1 MKTAV
6 KVLVIVG
13 AVIGFI
19 WGIVAFF
26 GSAFAGAMVEIA
38 EVEEGA
44 EELQDVGVN
53 GFVAFFVVIAGLVFG
68 LVCAREKS
76 GKATTIV
83 NGLLLLLCGI
93 AATALQSWIAG
104 PLYVVGGF
112 IGFLAGLM
120 SKKER
125 LDKL

>member
-6 KVLVIVG
+6 KVLVIIG

-19 WGIVAFF
+19 WGVVAFF
-26 GSAFAGAMVEIA
+26 GSAFAGAIVEIA
-38 EVEEGA
+38 EEEGA

-53 GFVAFFVVIAGLVFG
+53 AFVAFFVVIAGLVFG

-120 SKKER
+120 SKKDR

>member
-6 KVLVIVG
+6 KVLVIIG

-19 WGIVAFF
+19 WGVVAFF
-26 GSAFAGAMVEIA
+26 GSAFAGAIVEIA
-38 EVEEGA
+38 EEEGA

-53 GFVAFFVVIAGLVFG
+53 AFVAFFMVIAGLVVG

-120 SKKER
+120 SKKDR